1 MADDRAR
8 VLAWLTANPTKGYK
22 RCARELVLDVEQVTA
37 WGKEPRGSGSVMSL
51 PTPGARAREP
61 EPPAPAPEPAGPKR
75 LPPVPV
81 CPDDEEPATW
91 RARLRP
97 LEYHLVVQELIEQAV
112 GDAMG
117 AEKVNT
123 AGLAA
128 LFKRAEDNKARLVA
142 LADERP
148 DVLSGLPPAELR
160 EHVRQMVR
168 EWPAIALEAVFTE
181 YSERLGGRV
190 LFVGDGGHRAT
201 WDPDSQ
207 VWVPDASRA
216 G

>member
-37 WGKEPRGSGSVMSL
+37 WGKEHRGSGSVMSL

-61 EPPAPAPEPAGPKR
+61 EPPSAPTEGPKV

-81 CPDDEEPATW
+81 GPADPKDAATW

-97 LEYHLVVQELIEQAV
+97 LEYHLVTQVLIEEAITATMK
-112 GDAMG
+112 DK
-117 AEKVNT
+117 KVNA

-160 EHVRQMVR
+160 EHCRQILR
-168 EWPAIALEAVFTE
+168 EWPDIAIEAAFTE